1 MSPRE
6 VFALKEQRVLRFDMA
21 GQADLFAEDGV
32 MEFPFAPAGTPR
44 RLEGR
49 AAIREVLGGAVER
62 TRETGMRLLDHGQ
75 YTIHDTTDPEV
86 IVVEFDAHGQAG
98 PDGEIRT
105 CPYIQVLRVRD
116 GEIVLFRDYW
126 SMETARPFWGLPTA
140 EALSRAVTDA

>member
-1 MSPRE
+1 MTPRE
-6 VFALKEQRVLRFDMA
+6 VFALKEKRVLQFDMA

-49 AAIREVLGGAVER
+49 DAIRDILGGAVEWAK
-62 TRETGMRLLDHGQ
+62 ESGMRLLDHGQ

-86 IVVEFDAHGQAG
+86 IVVEFDAHGRVG
-98 PDGEIRT
+98 TDGETRT
-105 CPYIQVLRVRD
+105 CPYLQVLRVRN

-126 SMETARPFWGLPTA
+126 SMETAQPFWGLPTA
-140 EALSRAVTDA
+140 EALKEH